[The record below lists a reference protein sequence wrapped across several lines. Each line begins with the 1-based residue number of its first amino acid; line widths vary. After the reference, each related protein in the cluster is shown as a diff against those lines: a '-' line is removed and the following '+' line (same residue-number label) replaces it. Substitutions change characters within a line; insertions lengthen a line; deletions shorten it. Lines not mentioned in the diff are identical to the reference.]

1 MLIDSGVLVALLDG
15 KDPNHAPCKAVAR
28 ELPNLPMYT
37 TWCCM
42 TEAMYF
48 AAKIGGYQAQRKLWA
63 LQQTGKIRIHVPSE
77 IRMAALMEKY
87 QDTPM
92 DLADASLVASAE
104 ELAMLEIFTLDSD
117 FYVYRTSSGK
127 AFRCLP

>member
-1 MLIDSGVLVALLDG
+1 MLIDSGVLVALLDSR
-15 KDPNHAPCKAVAR
+15 DPNHTRCSAMAQ
-28 ELPNLPMYT
+28 ELPNTPMYT

-42 TEAMYF
+42 TEAMHF
-48 AAKIGGYQAQRKLWA
+48 AGKIGGYKAQHRLWA
-63 LQQTGKIRIHVPSE
+63 LQQSGKIRLHAPNE
-77 IRMAALMEKY
+77 TRMAALMEKY
-87 QDTPM
+87 QDIPM

-127 AFRCLP
+127 AFYCFP